1 VKKFCLVIVLLLLI
15 IGTAPFS
22 QGSGFLIYEHG
33 AAAQAMGGAF
43 VAIANDPTAI
53 FHNPAGLAWLKGTQV
68 SLGSTF
74 ILPTGSVTL
83 PNWPYPPY
91 NGTAIKQKDK
101 TFVAPNFYLTHQ
113 FSNTVTAGI
122 GVFFPYGLGTEWT
135 NPGTFPLRYLGTKS
149 DMQTYFINPTV
160 SYKFSEK
167 FAIGL
172 GVSYIHST
180 LTLNLVRLVDIVHP
194 VYGILLWRGDVPASL
209 EDANG
214 DAFGVNAG
222 ALYKAENF
230 SLGFNW
236 RSGFKIKY
244 KGNIALDTSNV
255 PAPLQPFVPTEGQVS
270 TAFNFPNILGVG
282 AAFNV
287 TKKFLV
293 TADVH
298 YILWSTYKE
307 YVIDITYTGLPKPA
321 PETVTENWKDS
332 VILRGGL
339 QYQLTDKLALRAGI
353 LWDQTPQ
360 PAESADPNLPDANR
374 VAITG
379 GFGYKFGHFVIDAC
393 FHHEVFSDR
402 TSPNRHIYDIPGVGN
417 LGEGVYSLS
426 ANLIGISLGYV
437 F

>member
-1 VKKFCLVIVLLLLI
+1 VKKFFVASVLSLLI
-15 IGTAPFS
+15 IGAAPFS
-22 QGSGFLIYEHG
+22 HGSGFLIYEHG

-91 NGTAIKQKDK
+91 NGTPIKQKDK

-135 NPGTFPLRYLGTKS
+135 NPSTFPLRYIGTKS
-149 DMQTYFINPTV
+149 DMQTYFINPAV
-160 SYKFSEK
+160 SFKLSEK
-167 FAIGL
+167 FAIGV

-180 LTLNLVRLVDIVHP
+180 LTLNLVRLEDFGALGS
-194 VYGILLWRGDVPASL
+194 YDVPVAA
-209 EDANG
+209 EDAKG
-214 DAFGVNAG
+214 SAVGFNAG
-222 ALYKAENF
+222 ALYKEKNF

-236 RSGFKIKY
+236 RSGFKIDY
-244 KGNIALDTSNV
+244 KGKLALDWSNV
-255 PAPLQPFVPTEGQVS
+255 PPNVKAILAFLGIQLPTSGDVA
-270 TAFNFPNILGVG
+270 TTFHFPNILGVG
-282 AAFNV
+282 AAFNL
-287 TKKFLV
+287 TQKFLV
-293 TADVH
+293 TADIH
-298 YILWSTYKE
+298 YILWSTYKS
-307 YVIDITYTGLPKPA
+307 YDIVATGVPGFGK
-321 PETVTENWKDS
+321 ETVTENWKDS

-379 GFGYKFGHFVIDAC
+379 GFGYKFGHFVIDAT

-402 TSPNRHIYDIPGVGN
+402 TSPNRHIYDIPGNGN